1 MLLLTSCG
9 GGGAYH
15 SAWNGRRGYDGN
27 GDYGYDLAASRL
39 EAHEY
44 RAGASSHYPAPGSP
58 DDPWGPYI
66 REAAAR
72 YSVPEQW
79 VRAVMHQESGGRQ
92 YASDGSLITSSA
104 GAMGL
109 MQVMP
114 GTYDILRRQ
123 YGLGDDPFDPHN
135 NILAGTAYIRD
146 MYQKYG
152 APGFL
157 AAYNAGPNRL
167 DDYLA
172 GNSAL
177 PDETVNY
184 LARIAP
190 NLGNQIA
197 MTGPLAGFAG
207 GGAYASAT
215 PAPASGADLAY
226 AGGGLTGTQY
236 YDPAAAAPTAA
247 SVQLASS
254 LTPSAS
260 DPALDSGDSSDQA
273 FDGGG
278 LVTPGAPTGML
289 QRPIP
294 APITVAA
301 AAPAPTYATPAYATP
316 AYATPAYAAPSRQ
329 IYGSAL
335 GRRST
340 LAPPASPPPATLM
353 QTAYRPQPAPV
364 QIPPPRPIPQLVAV
378 AAPGT
383 PTSGWGIQIGAYSDP
398 AISRIAVNTARSR
411 AGSMLAGAQPAITPI
426 QRNALLYRTRL
437 VGLSADKATAAC
449 SVLVRS
455 GLDCLTVPPGL

>member
-9 GGGAYH
+9 GGAYH
-15 SAWNGRRGYDGN
+15 SSWNGRRGYDGN

-44 RAGASSHYPAPGSP
+44 RAGASSHYPAPGPP

-66 REAAAR
+66 REAATR
-72 YSVPEQW
+72 YGVPEQW
-79 VRAVMHQESGGRQ
+79 VRAVMRQESGGRQ

-114 GTYDILRRQ
+114 GTYDLLRRQ

-207 GGAYASAT
+207 GNQYAAAT
-215 PAPASGADLAY
+215 PAPSSADLAY

-236 YDPAAAAPTAA
+236 YDGAPAT
-247 SVQLASS
+247 
-254 LTPSAS
+254 TS
-260 DPALDSGDSSDQA
+260 DPSDQA

-278 LVTPGAPTGML
+278 LVTSGAPTGQL
-289 QRPIP
+289 QHPIP

-301 AAPAPTYATPAYATP
+301 AAPAPSYAPPSYPPPATLP
-316 AYATPAYAAPSRQ
+316 PQRQ
-329 IYGSAL
+329 VYGSAL
-335 GRRST
+335 GMRN
-340 LAPPASPPPATLM
+340 PPPAPLM
-353 QTAYRPQPAPV
+353 PAAYRPAPA
-364 QIPPPRPIPQLVAV
+364 QLPPPRPLPQLVAV

-383 PTSGWGIQIGAYSDP
+383 PGSGWAIQIGAYSDP
-398 AISRIAVNTARSR
+398 AISRIALSTARSR
-411 AGSMLAGAQPAITPI
+411 AGSALAGAQPAITPI

-437 VGLSADKATAAC
+437 VGLSADQATAAC
-449 SVLVRS
+449 AVLVRS